1 MNHTPKI
8 SVCIPT
14 YEANG
19 RGVEFLSK
27 NITSILEQS
36 YENIEIVI
44 SDHSK
49 NNEIEKYVESLNDNK
64 IVYLRNS
71 ENIGWP
77 AHNTNNAIKNSTGD
91 YIKLMNLDDYI
102 EGSDSIQ
109 LMVDLLNQGNKWVIS
124 GCKHLNYGTG
134 EWSNPIIPRIEND
147 GRHLLLGI
155 NYVGCPSVGLIP
167 REEYFDP
174 EVIYMIDCELWYRMF
189 IKYGYPGVL
198 KDYRIV
204 IGIGDHTLTNQ
215 LVSKHSEWLN
225 QDIKYCQI
233 KYPL

>member
-8 SVCIPT
+8 SICIPT

-36 YENIEIVI
+36 YENFEIVI

-49 NNEIEKYVESLNDNK
+49 NEEIEKFVESLNDNK
-64 IVYLRNS
+64 IVYLRNL
-71 ENIGWP
+71 ENVGWP
-77 AHNTNNAIKNSTGD
+77 AHNTNNAIKNSSGD

-124 GCKHLNYGTG
+124 GCKHLNYGNG
-134 EWSNPIIPRIEND
+134 EW
-147 GRHLLLGI
+147 
-155 NYVGCPSVGLIP
+155 
-167 REEYFDP
+167 
-174 EVIYMIDCELWYRMF
+174 
-189 IKYGYPGVL
+189 
-198 KDYRIV
+198 
-204 IGIGDHTLTNQ
+204 
-215 LVSKHSEWLN
+215 
-225 QDIKYCQI
+225 
-233 KYPL
+233 

>member
-1 MNHTPKI
+1 MNNSPKI

-27 NITSILEQS
+27 NVDSILSQT
-36 YENIEIVI
+36 YKNLEIII

-49 NNEIEKYVESLNDNK
+49 NDDIQNYVEGLQRDNV
-64 IVYLRNS
+64 IYLRYT

-102 EGSDSIQ
+102 EGDNSIE
-109 LMVDLLNQGNKWVIS
+109 LMVELLNQGHKWVIS

-134 EWSNPIIPRIEND
+134 EWSNPIIPRVEED
-147 GRHLLLGI
+147 GRHLLRGI

-225 QDIKYCQI
+225 QDIKYCQQ